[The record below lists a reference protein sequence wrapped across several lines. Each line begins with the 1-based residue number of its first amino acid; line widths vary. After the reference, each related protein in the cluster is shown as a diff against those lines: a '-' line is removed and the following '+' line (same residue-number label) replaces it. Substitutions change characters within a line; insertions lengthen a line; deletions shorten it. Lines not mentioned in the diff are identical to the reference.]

1 MKNQH
6 YQDEMLVLSKNQ
18 SKKYWEKQKEGMG
31 ENGQKPVIEPSLLAH
46 CVELVNV
53 GLRNTT
59 RLDDLM
65 WIHGSTKQQE
75 EWQSIIDA
83 LSAAD
88 SFLRSLSK

>member
-1 MKNQH
+1 MLGQH
-6 YQDEMLVLSKNQ
+6 D
-18 SKKYWEKQKEGMG
+18 GMG
-31 ENGQKPVIEPSLLAH
+31 ESGLRHDIAPSLLAH

-88 SFLRSLSK
+88 SFLRSLSQ